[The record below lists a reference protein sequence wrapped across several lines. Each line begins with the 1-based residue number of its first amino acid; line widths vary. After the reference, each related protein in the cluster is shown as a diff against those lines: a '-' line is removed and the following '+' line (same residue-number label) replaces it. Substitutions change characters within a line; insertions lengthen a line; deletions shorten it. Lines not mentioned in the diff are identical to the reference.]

1 MGIREEVFFEKDLCE
16 RCLYEVGKERWVT
29 DHIWCKTH
37 YEMWLLEWC
46 DDDGREYIG
55 DEKEYAKLE
64 ARL

>member
-1 MGIREEVFFEKDLCE
+1 MTNLYNEKQLCE
-16 RCLYEVGKERWVT
+16 RCLDEGQKERWAT
-29 DHIWCKTH
+29 DHIWCNAH

-55 DEKEYAKLE
+55 DEAAYSKLE